1 MQSIVHVSLAGLSS
15 GMFIWLVASGLTLI
29 FGVLGVLNFAH
40 GSFYMLGAYV
50 CFTLMKHLGPHF
62 WLGLLLGPLVVAA
75 VGWAVERFF
84 LRHVYHLALP
94 YQLLLTFAFVLI
106 FDDLVT
112 LLWGAA
118 SIRPPV
124 AAGLAGSVLIA
135 GRKFPVYSLFVIAVG
150 PLVALGLWALLEKTW
165 AGRIVRAAASERE
178 MAAAIGVP
186 VPALFSGVF
195 AFGCWVGALGGA
207 LLLLRLRFVLLR
219 ALRRTLLLA
228 LRLRARLALV
238 RRPLRRLARA
248 RRAGRPRRRA
258 RRGILLRSWFRPRGE
273 AQGLRRGCLSGMRQL
288 HHGPQRD
295 VPQMHDLRR
304 HHWLQLSMR
313 DDAYPRT
320 PGLPTVGCLKANHRR
335 QLWLLR
341 KRLLRRRLL
350 RRRSSKQVRA

>member
-75 VGWAVERFF
+75 VGGGVERFV

-112 LLWGAA
+112 ILWGAA
-118 SIRPPV
+118 SIRPPI
-124 AAGLAGSVLIA
+124 AAGLDGSVLIV
-135 GRKFPVYSLFVIAVG
+135 GRKFPVYSLFIIGVG

-207 LLLLRLRFVLLR
+207 LAVPYVGLLTPGMGETVIIEAFIVAVIGGLGSLAGAFAGAAVIGILSAVGTRWFPTFDMFLTFILMAGVLL
-219 ALRRTLLLA
+219 
-228 LRLRARLALV
+228 
-238 RRPLRRLARA
+238 
-248 RRAGRPRRRA
+248 
-258 RRGILLRSWFRPRGE
+258 WRPRGLFG
-273 AQGLRRGCLSGMRQL
+273 AAR
-288 HHGPQRD
+288 
-295 VPQMHDLRR
+295 
-304 HHWLQLSMR
+304 
-313 DDAYPRT
+313 
-320 PGLPTVGCLKANHRR
+320 
-335 QLWLLR
+335 
-341 KRLLRRRLL
+341 
-350 RRRSSKQVRA
+350 